1 MVPKHII
8 RVVRRHLSTSTI
20 ASPCS
25 NIPICPHTIFS
36 KNPFLKGNNEFKDW
50 SNIKTLNLLKNAQI
64 IGNIVKLNCLRIRIR
79 WKPYTK
85 DIRCL
90 PFSSHTFSQTIVPV
104 ELNFR
109 GKIAYDP
116 GIVSSQNNGGKSDLK
131 SSEHLNLDMLIMKWH
146 IC

>member
-36 KNPFLKGNNEFKDW
+36 KNPYLKGNNEFKDW

-64 IGNIVKLNCLRIRIR
+64 IGTIVKLNCLRIRIR
-79 WKPYTK
+79 WKRFVSMFTQYFISEYP
-85 DIRCL
+85 
-90 PFSSHTFSQTIVPV
+90 PWNFS
-104 ELNFR
+104 
-109 GKIAYDP
+109 
-116 GIVSSQNNGGKSDLK
+116 K
-131 SSEHLNLDMLIMKWH
+131 SSFLQFLGLALQQAQDKWQANPIIWKYNTCLNT
-146 IC
+146 